1 MQVEEYIVDII
12 RNELELDQQH
22 VWIQSQNRKIP
33 PNSEDLFVVVGCV
46 DFKPISSKSY
56 FDHKT
61 DSERQVAYG
70 RAQIQIDIFSRS
82 NEARIRRSE
91 VLMALNSFYSK
102 GVQDSKQF
110 KIFELPSSFI
120 NLSGLAGGSDIN
132 RFALRFYAMV
142 SEVKEKSS
150 SYYEVFNETIYS
162 ESEQRVD
169 IMELENL
176 QIDS

>member
-1 MQVEEYIVDII
+1 MQVEEYVVDII
-12 RNELELDQQH
+12 RSEMGLDQQH

-33 PNSEDLFVVVGCV
+33 PNSQDLFVVVGCV

-56 FDHKT
+56 FDQNT
-61 DSERQVAYG
+61 DEERQVVYG
-70 RAQIQIDIFSRS
+70 RAQVQVDIFSRS
-82 NEARIRRSE
+82 NEARVRRSE
-91 VLMALNSFYSK
+91 LLMALNSFYSK
-102 GVQDSKQF
+102 GVQDKKQF

-132 RFALRFYAMV
+132 RFALRFYAMI

-150 SYYEVFNETIYS
+150 SYYEIFNAEIRS
-162 ESEQRVD
+162 ESESGVD

-176 QIDS
+176 QSDS